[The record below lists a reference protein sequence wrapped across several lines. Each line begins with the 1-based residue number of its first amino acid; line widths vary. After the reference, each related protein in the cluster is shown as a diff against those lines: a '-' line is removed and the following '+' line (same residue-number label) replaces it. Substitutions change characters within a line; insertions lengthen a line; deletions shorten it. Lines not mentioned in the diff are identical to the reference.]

1 MIAYLMAEDALEF
14 RNYLNCWLK
23 LQDVNGFTERMVRKW
38 IEGKPEQK
46 RERRW
51 SILRNVLGWHDE

>member
-23 LQDVNGFTERMVRKW
+23 LQDVNGFSGRMVRKW
-38 IEGKPEQK
+38 IEGKPDPEK
-46 RERRW
+46 EPRW
-51 SILRNVLGWHDE
+51 SILRKVLGWYEE